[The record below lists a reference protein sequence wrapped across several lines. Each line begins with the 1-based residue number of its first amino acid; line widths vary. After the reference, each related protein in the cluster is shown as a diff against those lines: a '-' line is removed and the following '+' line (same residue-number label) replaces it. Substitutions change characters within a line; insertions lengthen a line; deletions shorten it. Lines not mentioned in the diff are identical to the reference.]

1 MNKKTKLKLN
11 KQLKLKNNLKK
22 YEKNNKKSKIG
33 KIILFK
39 IKIKK

>member
-11 KQLKLKNNLKK
+11 KQLKLKNNLK

-39 IKIKK
+39 IKI